1 MNDLIESV
9 VSAFYK
15 KATTDILIGYQFRKI
30 AMLESQKQNHPLRP
44 PIEAF
49 EHHLPRIS
57 VFWKSQLLGEKI
69 PASEGP
75 FDLIGIHQQLSIRK
89 GELHR
94 WLKLFH
100 ETLEEFEGSDSEEN
114 KLLQTWQ
121 EKLNHFESVFLT
133 NPKLFKQN

>member
-1 MNDLIESV
+1 MVL
-9 VSAFYK
+9 AFYK

-30 AMLESQKQNHPLRP
+30 AMLEAKAGNHPLRP

-49 EHHLPRIS
+49 EHHLPRIGI
-57 VFWKSQLLGEKI
+57 FWKSQLLGEKM
-69 PASEGP
+69 PADQSP

-94 WLKLFH
+94 WLTLFR
-100 ETLEEFEGSDSEEN
+100 ETLNEQQALHPEALDLFEKWFEKLDHFEG
-114 KLLQTWQ
+114 
-121 EKLNHFESVFLT
+121 VFLT